1 MGKSQLTSRMPEQM
15 FPRRSILCLD
25 CKSFFASVE
34 SVERGLHPLR
44 SKLCVVSHTGHHSG
58 VVLAASV
65 QMKMKYEIKTGYRSS
80 DLPVGIDDFLI
91 VPPRMRVYLDI
102 NKKINEIFLRYVNL
116 GDWHPYSIDETFLDV
131 TASQRLFGNPYQ
143 IAKRIQ
149 QEVWNK
155 FGLIMTIGIGDNP
168 LLAKLSLDIEA
179 KEAYPT
185 YITKWAYED
194 VPFKLWPIK
203 ELDEVWGIGRR
214 TAKRLR
220 QMGIMSVYDL
230 AHFDLSILQKE
241 FGAIGTQLYYHA
253 HGIDHSRLSEKFK
266 PRQESFG
273 KSQILKRDYYL
284 QDDIEL
290 IIREMTDQVAA
301 RLRKRGLKA
310 SSVHLS
316 LGFAEGECSERFS
329 HQAKISP
336 SSSSYRII
344 SAMLKLFRTFYRGQV
359 VRRVALSLG
368 NIQGGRDGQM
378 GLLTDLD
385 WEESTNQ
392 FEKTIDQIR
401 NYYGY
406 QSLVRASSLQEAGT
420 AIHRSKLLGGHWA
433 SGEESSGG
441 KKI

>member
-1 MGKSQLTSRMPEQM
+1 MEKSRLANEMTGQL

-34 SVERGLHPLR
+34 SVERGLHPLY

-58 VVLAASV
+58 VVLAASI
-65 QMKMKYEIKTGYRSS
+65 QMKAKYGIKTGSRSS
-80 DLPVGIDDFLI
+80 DLPLRGDDFWK

-116 GDWHPYSIDETFLDV
+116 ADWHPYSIDETFLDV

-143 IAKRIQ
+143 IAKMIQ
-149 QEVWNK
+149 KEIWDK

-194 VPFKLWPIK
+194 VPFKLWPIND
-203 ELDEVWGIGRR
+203 LDEVWGIGRK

-230 AHFDLSILQKE
+230 AHFDLGLLQKQ
-241 FGAIGTQLYYHA
+241 FGIMGTQLYYHA
-253 HGIDHSRLSEKFK
+253 HGLDHSRLSEKFK
-266 PRQESFG
+266 PSQESFG

-310 SSVHLS
+310 RSIHLS
-316 LGFAEGECSERFS
+316 LGFAEGEGTDRFS

-336 SSSSYRII
+336 SSSSYQII
-344 SAMLKLFRTFYRGQV
+344 PAMLKLFRTFYRGQV

-368 NIQGGRDGQM
+368 DIREADSQM
-378 GLLTDLD
+378 CLFSDLD
-385 WEESTNQ
+385 WQEPDSQ

-401 NYYGY
+401 DFYGY

-420 AIHRSKLLGGHWA
+420 AIQRSKLLGGHWA
-433 SGEESSGG
+433 SGEAGWAD
-441 KKI
+441 K